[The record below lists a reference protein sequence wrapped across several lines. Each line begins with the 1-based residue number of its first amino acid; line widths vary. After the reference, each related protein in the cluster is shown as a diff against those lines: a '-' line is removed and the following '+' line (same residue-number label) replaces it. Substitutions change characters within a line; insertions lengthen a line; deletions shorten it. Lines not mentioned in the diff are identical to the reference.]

1 MFRGRSL
8 LQLSAVIAIA
18 VVLAA
23 CGASRSYRKA
33 ASASRAGDW
42 DTAVEYY
49 RQAVQQEPNRP
60 DYKIA
65 LERAMLSAS
74 AQHLDN
80 ARLAEA
86 RLQLDEALR
95 EYRRASEFDPPN
107 RQLATK
113 VTELERRIRDQN
125 EAANRANSP
134 GQQLREAARRAGPQP
149 LFNLKTILP
158 AIRLS
163 DTSVKTII
171 NAIGQAGGINVQFDN
186 AVADRPASVNL
197 ENVTLEDALNQ
208 VLLTNQL
215 FFKVL
220 NPRTILVAPDTL
232 QKRQQYEDQ
241 VIRTFYIEN
250 ADATELSQIVNQIVR
265 IGNQQVVPMVTPNK
279 SANSITIRGSE
290 ALVDIAEKVIDAN
303 DNPRAEILV
312 DVQVLEVNR
321 RRAKQFGLDLG
332 NYAINAAF
340 SPEVDPRGTGAA
352 TTNPAGGAAAASS
365 STDLTSRPFNLNT
378 ITRGVSTA
386 DFYAAVPSAV
396 VRFLA
401 SDSETKVIAKPQ
413 LRGAEGATLTL
424 NLGEKIPVP
433 STTFTPLATGGANFN
448 PLTSYQ
454 YQDVGVN
461 LEMKPRVTI
470 NGDIILDLTV
480 DNSALGANIVVAGQ
494 SLPSFTQRKVKT
506 TLRLHDGESN
516 LLAGLLSETDRK
528 SMTGFPGLLHLPIL
542 SQLFASND
550 REVDQTDIVM
560 LLTPHIVRTQELTA
574 QDLSPI
580 YVGTYNNMSINGA
593 PPLIVAPEPDNA
605 NAAAPAAGAPAAAGA
620 AAPTTPG
627 AAVSIAPP
635 GSGPVPGTTTLQPAP
650 AAGAATSSGA
660 APPTLP
666 QAPGTQPATPQAASA
681 PAATPPAAAA
691 PAGGQV
697 LISPPGNEFRAGG
710 GPYTVPLS
718 IQNAS
723 RLSSISLT
731 ITYNPAALRLRMVQE
746 GSFMR
751 TGGVNATFTQQA
763 DASSGRID
771 IAIVRTGDSTGVT
784 GTGLL
789 AALLFDATTPGT
801 ANFTVTG
808 TATTPGGTPVTLQF
822 GPAATVTVR

>member
-8 LQLSAVIAIA
+8 IQLSAVIAIA
-18 VVLAA
+18 AVLAA

-49 RQAVQQEPNRP
+49 RQALQEEPNRP

-95 EYRRASEFDPPN
+95 EYRRASEYDPPN
-107 RQLATK
+107 RQLSTK

-171 NAIGQAGGINVQFDN
+171 NAIAQAGGINVQFDS
-186 AVADRPASVNL
+186 AVTDRPASVNL

-220 NPRTILVAPDTL
+220 NPRAILVAPDTL

-250 ADATELSQIVNQIVR
+250 ADATELSQLVNQIVR
-265 IGNQQVVPMVTPNK
+265 IGNQQVVPQIAPNK
-279 SANSITIRGSE
+279 TANSITVRGSA
-290 ALVDIAEKVIDAN
+290 ALVDIVEKVIDAN

-340 SPEVDPRGTGAA
+340 SPEVDPRGTAA
-352 TTNPAGGAAAASS
+352 AAAGAAAAPS

-461 LEMKPRVTI
+461 LELKPRVTI

-528 SMTGFPGLLHLPIL
+528 SMTGFPGLLRLPII
-542 SQLFASND
+542 SQLFAAND
-550 REVDQTDIVM
+550 REIDQTDIVM
-560 LLTPHIVRTQELTA
+560 LLTPHIVRTQELTP

-593 PPLIVAPEPDNA
+593 PPLIAAPEPDSA
-605 NAAAPAAGAPAAAGA
+605 NAAATPPAPPAAAAGA

-650 AAGAATSSGA
+650 AAGAASTPA
-660 APPTLP
+660 TAPPVLP
-666 QAPGTQPATPQAASA
+666 QAPAAQPTAPAASA
-681 PAATPPAAAA
+681 PGANAPATAA

-697 LISPPGNEFRAGG
+697 LISPPGTEFRAGG
-710 GPYTVPLS
+710 GPYTVPIS
-718 IQNAS
+718 IANAS

-763 DASSGRID
+763 DASAGRID

-789 AALLFDATTPGT
+789 AALLFDATTPGS
-801 ANFTVTG
+801 ANFAVTG
-808 TATTPGGTPVTLQF
+808 SATTPGGAPVALQF